1 MPYISFGDTR
11 YPNPTIKT
19 ILDEL
24 RPGATYTIGQPLTPD
39 ADDVVATGI
48 TTSQFAEISLDNWND
63 PNGLEP
69 PTASDLKSEYDRQV
83 SVYNG
88 YAYQRDRSSSYPS
101 IEDQLDMLYWD
112 KVNGSTTWQ
121 DKIAEI
127 KTNNPKP

>member
-1 MPYISFGDTR
+1 MPYISFGDTT
-11 YPNPTIKT
+11 YSNPTIKT

-24 RPGATYTIGQPLTPD
+24 RPGASYTIGQPLAPD
-39 ADDVVATGI
+39 ADDVVGI

-69 PTASDLKSEYDRQV
+69 PTSSELKAEYDRQI
-83 SVYNG
+83 SIYAS
-88 YAYQRDRSSSYPS
+88 YAYERNRSSSYPS

-112 KVNGSTTWQ
+112 KVNGTTTWQ

-127 KTNNPKP
+127 KSNNPKP

>member
-1 MPYISFGDTR
+1 MPYISFGDTT

-24 RPGATYTIGQPLTPD
+24 RPGATYTIGQPVAPD
-39 ADDVVATGI
+39 SDDVVEISTN
-48 TTSQFAEISLDNWND
+48 QFEELSLDNWND

-69 PTASDLKSEYDRQV
+69 PTSSELKTEYDRQV
-83 SVYNG
+83 SIYAG
-88 YAYQRDRSSSYPS
+88 YAYERNRSSSYPS

-112 KVNGSTTWQ
+112 KVNGTTTWQ

-127 KTNNPKP
+127 KSNNPKP